1 MPIDNKK
8 RAIDRFRPEVAL
20 GGIVEALSLPQQ
32 APRSD
37 ADAVQKHQVTDVTA
51 QVSSDAYRMTCPTNK
66 QTKSER

>member
-51 QVSSDAYRMTCPTNK
+51 QVSSDAYRTTCPK
-66 QTKSER
+66 KKKREK